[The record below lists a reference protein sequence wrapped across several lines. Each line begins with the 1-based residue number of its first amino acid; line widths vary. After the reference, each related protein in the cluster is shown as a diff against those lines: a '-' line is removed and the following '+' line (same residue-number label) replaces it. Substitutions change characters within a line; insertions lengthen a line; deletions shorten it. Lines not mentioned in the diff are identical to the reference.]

1 MNLDS
6 PKQKHILLA
15 THVGFVFIGIATV
28 LLGPV
33 LPFLSARFSLN
44 DSQSGLF
51 FIMQVAGSLISTAL
65 VGKLLDR
72 IGFSRLLFVGFFFM
86 ASGIAG
92 IGFFTWTGAL
102 CSIFLN
108 GVGLGLTIPAINL
121 MVAELNP
128 NRSAAALNILN
139 FAWGFGAMLSQ
150 PFVSLFSFKNS
161 IANATVILA
170 AILFLNGV
178 WFLFF
183 KNFSFFITQSTKTSD
198 DIKLNVWRNPF
209 AWLTLV
215 IFFLYVGTEGSI
227 GGWIT
232 TYTLRLQSD
241 TTHSFWTPAT
251 TLFWTSLLF
260 GRIAAPF
267 FLQIVEETKL
277 LLLSMLSATI
287 GICLLLLTTRSEFIL
302 ISVCLIGF
310 GLAPVFP
317 TNMARFTNYFGAA
330 AKQNAGPLFIAATLG
345 GAAITWFVGLLSTTF
360 GSLRVGLFVSLFCSF
375 VMIILQLALNSF
387 NRMNHNK

>member
-1 MNLDS
+1 MDS
-6 PKQKHILLA
+6 PEQKQILFA
-15 THVGFVFIGIATV
+15 THIGFVFIGIATV
-28 LLGPV
+28 LPGPI
-33 LPFLSARFSLN
+33 LPFLSTRFSLS

-72 IGFSRLLFVGFFFM
+72 FGFSRLLFAAFFFM
-86 ASGIAG
+86 ATGIAG
-92 IGFFTWTGAL
+92 IGFFSWPGAL

-139 FAWGFGAMLSQ
+139 FAWGFGAMLCQ
-150 PFVSLFSFKNS
+150 PFVSLLSFKNS
-161 IANATVILA
+161 ITGATLILA
-170 AILFLNGV
+170 AILFLAGV

-183 KNFSFFITQSTKTSD
+183 KNFSFSITQSTKSSD
-198 DIKLNVWRNPF
+198 NVKVNAWRSPF
-209 AWLTLV
+209 AWLTLAV
-215 IFFLYVGTEGSI
+215 FFLYVGTETSI

-232 TYTLRLQSD
+232 TYSLRLQSG

-251 TLFWTSLLF
+251 TLFWTALLF

-267 FLQIVEETKL
+267 FLRSVEETTL
-277 LLLSMLSATI
+277 LLLSVLSATM
-287 GICLLLLTTRSEFIL
+287 GISLLLTTTRSGFIL
-302 ISVCLIGF
+302 LSVCLIGI

-330 AKQNAGPLFIAATLG
+330 ARQNAGPLFIAATLG
-345 GAAITWFVGLLSTTF
+345 GAVITWFVGLLSTMF
-360 GSLRVGLFVSLFCSF
+360 GSLRVGLFVSLFCSLL
-375 VMIILQLALNSF
+375 MIVFQLSLNTF
-387 NRMNHNK
+387 NITNDNK